1 MTVSI
6 LRVRMMRMT
15 TTATTKAS
23 IASRRSLSIGRML
36 DMGGMPAMQN
46 DQTMVR
52 HSDVSKYSKLQAV
65 AFDFELLTRTIEK
78 SKIEIP
84 KTATTTTPSTT
95 TTTSTLAPVE
105 PDLSMVQQVASLLN
119 VKFDTSTTTGG
130 TKEQHQNEPANKK
143 LKPTSF
149 SEDVRAKYAKKLQ
162 GGLAGIELAKHQVN
176 ETLQKGDATGH
187 MAARKIAM
195 QQQTAGTRW
204 MAMTGAGK
212 MLTYLTHRSIQ
223 IALVNTKPNPQMYDF
238 EKQLSNV
245 VVDAIIDQYENP
257 KDLMAQLVAELGK
270 DPGRTLLVS
279 DRDDY
284 LRAARD
290 LGMITCR
297 LRPKNARQGNV
308 TTVYTKES
316 VLEVQEL
323 VNEINGISFNV
334 TLNR

>member
-1 MTVSI
+1 MASMTLSI
-6 LRVRMMRMT
+6 LRVRMMMS

-23 IASRRSLSIGRML
+23 IAKRSLSIGRML

-46 DQTMVR
+46 DQAMLR

-65 AFDFELLTRTIEK
+65 AFDFELLTKTIEK

-84 KTATTTTPSTT
+84 TDKDTDTLTTRTPSTT
-95 TTTSTLAPVE
+95 MAPVE
-105 PDLSMVQQVASLLN
+105 PDLSMIQQVASLLN
-119 VKFDTSTTTGG
+119 VKMDTNTER
-130 TKEQHQNEPANKK
+130 KEEKHKQEPKK

-176 ETLQKGDATGH
+176 ETLKKGDATGH
-187 MAARKIAM
+187 MAARKHAM
-195 QQQTAGTRW
+195 KQQTAGATRW

-245 VVDAIIDQYENP
+245 VIDAIIDNENP
-257 KDLMAQLVAELGK
+257 KELMKQLVQELGK
-270 DPGRTLLVS
+270 NPARTLLVS

-297 LRPKNARQGNV
+297 LRPKNTRQGNV

>member
-1 MTVSI
+1 
-6 LRVRMMRMT
+6 MMMT
-15 TTATTKAS
+15 TACNTTKAS
-23 IASRRSLSIGRML
+23 SHAKRSLSIGRMI

-46 DQTMVR
+46 DQTMLR
-52 HSDVSKYSKLQAV
+52 HSDVSKNSKLQAV
-65 AFDFELLTRTIEK
+65 AFDFELLTKTIEK

-84 KTATTTTPSTT
+84 TATDKDKDKDIKT
-95 TTTSTLAPVE
+95 APVE
-105 PDLSMVQQVASLLN
+105 PDLGMVQQVASLLN
-119 VKFDTSTTTGG
+119 VKMDTTTGS
-130 TKEQHQNEPANKK
+130 KEDIKEPPRK

-149 SEDVRAKYAKKLQ
+149 AQDVRAKYSKKLQ
-162 GGLAGIELAKHQVN
+162 GGLAGLELAKYQVN

-195 QQQTAGTRW
+195 QQQVVGSTRGW
-204 MAMTGAGK
+204 MALTGAGK

-245 VVDAIIDQYENP
+245 VVDAIVDNENP
-257 KDLMAQLVAELGK
+257 SELMKQLVQELGK
-270 DPGRTLLVS
+270 APGRTLLVS

>member
-1 MTVSI
+1 
-6 LRVRMMRMT
+6 
-15 TTATTKAS
+15 
-23 IASRRSLSIGRML
+23 
-36 DMGGMPAMQN
+36 MQN
-46 DQTMVR
+46 DQTMLR
-52 HSDVSKYSKLQAV
+52 HSDVSKNSKLQAV
-65 AFDFELLTRTIEK
+65 AFDFELLTKTIEK
-78 SKIEIP
+78 SRLELPTKTTDNN
-84 KTATTTTPSTT
+84 KDQDVTTAT
-95 TTTSTLAPVE
+95 PVE
-105 PDLSMVQQVASLLN
+105 PDLSIIQQFASLLN
-119 VKFDTSTTTGG
+119 VKIDTTT
-130 TKEQHQNEPANKK
+130 TTENKEEQQPKQQPSPKK
-143 LKPTSF
+143 LKATSF
-149 SEDVRAKYAKKLQ
+149 AEDVRAKYAKKLQ
-162 GGLAGIELAKHQVN
+162 GGLAGVELAKHQVN
-176 ETLQKGDATGH
+176 DALQKGDATGH

-195 QQQTAGTRW
+195 QQQTAGATRW

-223 IALVNTKPNPQMYDF
+223 IAIVNTKPNPQMYDF

-245 VVDAIIDQYENP
+245 VIDAIIDHENP
-257 KDLMAQLVAELGK
+257 NELMKQLVGELGK
-270 DPGRTLLVS
+270 APDKTLVVS